1 MNQRDRDNLE
11 FLLKAT
17 PEVIEDWY
25 EKMDA
30 DDILY
35 AFELLEEYS
44 RELELEE
51 LASKL
56 ADKNIVIAP
65 FTNTVH

>member
-1 MNQRDRDNLE
+1 MNAHDLSNLN
-11 FLLKAT
+11 FLLTAS

-35 AFELLEEYS
+35 AFELLEQAGAQLVEAQ
-44 RELELEE
+44 LEGSDFPDAKIIL
-51 LASKL
+51 SKFI
-56 ADKNIVIAP
+56 KE
-65 FTNTVH
+65 